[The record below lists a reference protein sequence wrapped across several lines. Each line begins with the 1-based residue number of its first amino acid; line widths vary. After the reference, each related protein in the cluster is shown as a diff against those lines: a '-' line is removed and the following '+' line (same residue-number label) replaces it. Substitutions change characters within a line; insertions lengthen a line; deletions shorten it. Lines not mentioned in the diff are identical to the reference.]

1 MGRKKRMVNK
11 SIKYN
16 MMVTYSL
23 IILIPFLFLSMYFI
37 ITESRKINDRTFA
50 ALRQNCV
57 SLNEAMEREIWQMNL
72 VSLNI
77 AYSQLIKDAYGDYLS
92 NQDDY
97 ESLKAINSLLA
108 NSIGPNRLVDQANL
122 YSINGTVI
130 ASGLNNEIFNNSV
143 ENMSWYQIAEARD
156 GGRVLTY
163 EGNDPK
169 ISKFT
174 TDELGKLF
182 LSLSR
187 KYFDKYNNSLGFIE
201 VKKSM
206 RQILSQVVSYN
217 SVVGEQIY
225 VFDSYGSLIHS
236 TDKNE
241 MLSKSV
247 YDQLVEAGLTDE
259 FEAIDY
265 KSSKYYATQTISD
278 DNFMTAIVIDEGS
291 LFMPTRSYIRNVI
304 LLAVLSLALALGLS
318 YIAANRITVPIKYIY
333 SEMKNISLDGYSV
346 KKDINTNAVELNM
359 LYDRFIDMQH
369 KLVDSLNKQL
379 LLKNQEM
386 QSKMLALQSQMNPH
400 FLYNS
405 IATIQSMA
413 HENMNL
419 EIVTMCQSMSSIL
432 RYISSDSEAT
442 VALED
447 EIKNTV
453 DFLAC
458 MTSRYEDEL
467 FYSLDIP
474 DNMMQIKVP
483 KLCLQPLVENS
494 IRYCA
499 TMLPPWHI
507 HIKGEI
513 HEGLYEIKVS
523 DNGPGFSDQALFT
536 INSKIREI
544 DETGL
549 LPSLEITG
557 MGLLNVYL
565 RFKLLHDTKSIFK
578 IENGSNKGTSVTIGG
593 SYSQDSE

>member
-1 MGRKKRMVNK
+1 MINK
-11 SIKYN
+11 SIRYN

-23 IILIPFLFLSMYFI
+23 IILIPFLVLSMYFI

-92 NQDDY
+92 NQGDY

-122 YSINGTVI
+122 YSTNGTVI
-130 ASGLNNEIFNNSV
+130 ASGLNNEIYDNSV
-143 ENMSWYQIAEARD
+143 TNMSWYQAAEERD
-156 GGRVLTY
+156 GGRILTY
-163 EGNDPK
+163 EGNDRK
-169 ISKFT
+169 ISKYS

-206 RQILSQVVSYN
+206 RQLLSQVISYN
-217 SVVGEQIY
+217 SVVGEQIF

-236 TDKNE
+236 TDTNE
-241 MLSKSV
+241 TLSKSV
-247 YDQLVEAGLTDE
+247 YDQIAEVAQTDE
-259 FEAIDY
+259 FAEIDY
-265 KSSKYYATQTISD
+265 KNAKYFVTHTVSD

-304 LLAVLSLALALGLS
+304 LIALVSLAFALGLS
-318 YIAANRITVPIKYIY
+318 YIAANRITVPIKHIY
-333 SEMKNISLDGYSV
+333 SEMKNISLEGYAV
-346 KKDINTNAVELNM
+346 KKDISTNAVELIM

-413 HENMNL
+413 HENMNQ
-419 EIVTMCQSMSSIL
+419 EIVSMCQSMSSIL

-442 VALED
+442 VSLED
-447 EIKNTV
+447 EIANTV

-467 FYSLDIP
+467 FYTIEIP
-474 DNMMQIKVP
+474 ENMMHIKVP
-483 KLCLQPLVENS
+483 KLCIQPLVENS

-499 TMLPPWHI
+499 TIMPPWRI

-513 HEGLYEIKVS
+513 REGRYEIVVS
-523 DNGPGFSDQALFT
+523 DNGPGFSDQALE
-536 INSKIREI
+536 IIESKINEI
-544 DETGL
+544 DNTGL

-565 RFKLLHDTKSIFK
+565 RFKLMHDSNSIFK
-578 IENGSNKGTSVTIGG
+578 IENGIDAGASVKIGG
-593 SYSQDSE
+593 SCDQEL

>member
-1 MGRKKRMVNK
+1 MINK
-11 SIKYN
+11 SIRYN
-16 MMVTYSL
+16 LMVTYSL
-23 IILIPFLFLSMYFI
+23 IILIPFLVLSMYFI

-92 NQDDY
+92 NQGDY

-122 YSINGTVI
+122 YSTNGTVI
-130 ASGLNNEIFNNSV
+130 ASGLNNEIYNNSV
-143 ENMSWYQIAEARD
+143 TNMSWYQAAEERD

-169 ISKFT
+169 ISKYT
-174 TDELGKLF
+174 TDDLGKLF

-206 RQILSQVVSYN
+206 RQLLSQVISYN

-225 VFDSYGSLIHS
+225 IFDSYGSLIYS
-236 TDKNE
+236 TDTNE
-241 MLSKSV
+241 TLSKSV
-247 YDQLVEAGLTDE
+247 YDQIAEVVQTNE
-259 FEAIDY
+259 FAEIEY
-265 KSSKYYATQTISD
+265 KNAKYFVTHTVSD

-304 LLAVLSLALALGLS
+304 LIALVSLAFALGLS
-318 YIAANRITVPIKYIY
+318 YIAANRITVPIKHIY
-333 SEMKNISLDGYSV
+333 SEMKNISLEGYAV
-346 KKDINTNAVELNM
+346 KKDISTNAVELNM

-413 HENMNL
+413 HENMNQ
-419 EIVTMCQSMSSIL
+419 EIVSMCQSMSSIL

-442 VALED
+442 VSLED
-447 EIKNTV
+447 EIANTV

-467 FYSLDIP
+467 FYTIEIP
-474 DNMMQIKVP
+474 ENMMHIKVP
-483 KLCLQPLVENS
+483 KLCIQPLVENS

-499 TMLPPWHI
+499 TKMPPWHI

-513 HEGLYEIKVS
+513 REGRYEIVVS
-523 DNGPGFSDQALFT
+523 DNGPGFSDQALE
-536 INSKIREI
+536 IIESKISEI
-544 DETGL
+544 DNTGL

-565 RFKLLHDTKSIFK
+565 RFKLMHDSNSIFK
-578 IENGSNKGTSVTIGG
+578 IENGIDAGASVTIGG
-593 SYSQDSE
+593 SCDQES